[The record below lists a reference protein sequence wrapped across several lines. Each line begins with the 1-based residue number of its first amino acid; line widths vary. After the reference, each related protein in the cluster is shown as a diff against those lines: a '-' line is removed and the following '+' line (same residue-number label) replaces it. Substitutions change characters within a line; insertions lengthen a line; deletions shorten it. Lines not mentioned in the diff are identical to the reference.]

1 MAFVSLDYLKQFM
14 RVTGTADDDNNQ
26 IYLDMAFGSVIEYL
40 GRDIAQ
46 TTYPAAADA
55 GRGDAGYYRG
65 NGRRRLVL
73 RQTPVTEVS
82 AVYWDSAGRWGQNP
96 DGSFATATLLVA
108 GTDYAI
114 PWDGCLP
121 NSSTQCCYTGLLE
134 RIGGVWPVSLA
145 FVPGMLTGQVVPGQG
160 NIKVTYTAGYPAT
173 SVPSPIRGAI
183 CQVAAWIR
191 RNAKTGGN
199 ISSESLGAY
208 SYSLFGPLAQ
218 QWPEIG
224 SIRGMLSSFKDQA
237 A

>member
-14 RVTGTADDDNNQ
+14 RVTNTADDDNNQ
-26 IYLDMAFGSVIEYL
+26 IYLDLAFGSVIEYL

-46 TTYPAAADA
+46 TTYPAAAEG

-73 RQTPVTEVS
+73 RQTPVTAVS
-82 AVYWDSAGRWGQNP
+82 AVYFDPSGRWGQNP

-121 NSSTQCCYTGLLE
+121 NSSTQCCYTGFLE
-134 RIGGVWPVSLA
+134 RISGVWSA
-145 FVPGMLTGQVVPGQG
+145 SFGFVPGMLTAQVVPGQG
-160 NIKVTYTAGYPAT
+160 DIKVAYTAGYPAT
-173 SVPSPIRGAI
+173 AVPTPIRGAI
-183 CQVAAWIR
+183 CSLAAWIR
-191 RNAKTGGN
+191 KMSKNGAYLN
-199 ISSESLGAY
+199 SESLGAY
-208 SYSLFGPLAQ
+208 SYSLAQPMAQ
-218 QWPEIG
+218 QWPELG
-224 SIRGMLSSFKDQA
+224 SIRGMLASFKDQA